1 LSQVIVKTYRYTSQ
15 ILAAVEQLLAANR
28 PSFQDSPL
36 EDVAGL
42 LISGRHYSWAG
53 IYLKLDKN
61 SSSPLQ
67 EAGMHPAHVAVP
79 GTVKKI
85 VVAIKIA
92 GREIGFLNVEGAHE
106 SAFGAEDRVLLERV
120 AGLLARF
127 LTGPGKYL
135 VRRAVASSP
144 EPTPRAA
151 AA

>member
-1 LSQVIVKTYRYTSQ
+1 
-15 ILAAVEQLLAANR
+15 
-28 PSFQDSPL
+28 
-36 EDVAGL
+36 
-42 LISGRHYSWAG
+42 
-53 IYLKLDKN
+53 
-61 SSSPLQ
+61 
-67 EAGMHPAHVAVP
+67 MHPAHVAVP

-92 GREIGFLNVEGAHE
+92 GRDVGFLNVESDRW
-106 SAFGAEDRVLLERV
+106 SAFGSEDRVLLERV

-135 VRRAVASSP
+135 VRRAAASSP

>member
-1 LSQVIVKTYRYTSQ
+1 LSQVIVKTYRTTSR
-15 ILAAVEQLLAANR
+15 ILADVEQLLAANR
-28 PSFQDSPL
+28 PSFHGSPL
-36 EDVAGL
+36 EEVAGF

-53 IYLKLDKN
+53 IYLTLDKN

-67 EAGMHPAHVAVP
+67 EAGMHPAQVAVP

-92 GREIGFLNVEGAHE
+92 GREIGFLNIESDRQ
-106 SAFGAEDRVLLERV
+106 SAFGSEDRVLLERV
-120 AGLLARF
+120 AALLARF

-135 VRRAVASSP
+135 VRRATASSP